1 MDYLEPVYTGAAMM
15 PFAIKGRYTAQVCD
29 ADGHVLREVATDNRV
44 VQSGMDTLL
53 KHPASH
59 GFALAHVC
67 ERCWIGNGTG
77 APALS
82 DTGLQN
88 ALYDMTNALWHK
100 LELKDGSGFYDIV
113 ATREFEYP
121 NRSREYF
128 IWEVGTSASI
138 GTPWFS
144 RALLP
149 SAVVVKTTEQLKVV
163 FEVTLQVSTQKFTA
177 SLPYDGANLAFSVA
191 YAKPAAAELAAL
203 VHSTSL
209 VPGALQNV
217 ALDIHYPGTYWDS
230 GIPGVGAQH
239 YPPWQV
245 VATELSWNAA
255 SKKYA
260 FALPLNLPPV
270 PIAAIDVLAP
280 GVSLPM
286 RVEFATPPRLNADQ
300 YFAFEVTRF
309 LRNA

>member
-1 MDYLEPVYTGAAMM
+1 MM
-15 PFAIKGRYTAQVCD
+15 PFAIKGRYTVQVCD
-29 ADGHVLREVATDNRV
+29 SRWRVLREVATDNLV
-44 VQSGMDTLL
+44 VQSGIDTLL

-67 ERCWIGNGTG
+67 DRCWIGNGTD
-77 APALS
+77 APTLADS
-82 DTGLQN
+82 GLQN

-100 LELKDGSGFYDIV
+100 LELKDGSNAYEIV
-113 ATREFEYP
+113 ATREFEFA

-138 GTPWFS
+138 GAPWFS

-191 YAKPAAAELAAL
+191 YILPAATELAAL
-203 VHSTSL
+203 LHSTSL
-209 VPGALQNV
+209 IPGALQNV

-230 GIPGVGAQH
+230 GIPGVGTQ
-239 YPPWQV
+239 
-245 VATELSWNAA
+245 
-255 SKKYA
+255 
-260 FALPLNLPPV
+260 LNR
-270 PIAAIDVLAP
+270 P
-280 GVSLPM
+280 G
-286 RVEFATPPRLNADQ
+286 F
-300 YFAFEVTRF
+300 
-309 LRNA
+309 